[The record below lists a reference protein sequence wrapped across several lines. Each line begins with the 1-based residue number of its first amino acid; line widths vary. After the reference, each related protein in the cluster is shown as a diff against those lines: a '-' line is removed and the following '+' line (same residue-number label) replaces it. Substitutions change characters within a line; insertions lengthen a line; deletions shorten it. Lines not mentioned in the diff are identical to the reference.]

1 MKHLVRRSPRV
12 VGSLQL
18 WDRVVLTERSPG
30 ARSRVPL
37 QGQFTLLVEAG
48 TAGSDESSQRSR
60 RELKILKSF
69 MLLPDPPLVSSEP
82 FSWMRQKGR
91 RLNVTPADRCGCKK
105 VDSGGFF
112 AGNLQKSASYP
123 RLEFSLPLLEFTQL
137 RLLFIQEA
145 PCWEVLLPG
154 QEILH
159 GLGRRKLHPLGKL
172 SPSCI
177 PCWTQ
182 ALNRMPVHFCP
193 GSRYPAE

>member
-69 MLLPDPPLVSSEP
+69 MLLPDPPP
-82 FSWMRQKGR
+82 
-91 RLNVTPADRCGCKK
+91 
-105 VDSGGFF
+105 GFF
-112 AGNLQKSASYP
+112 RA
-123 RLEFSLPLLEFTQL
+123 
-137 RLLFIQEA
+137 I
-145 PCWEVLLPG
+145 
-154 QEILH
+154 
-159 GLGRRKLHPLGKL
+159 
-172 SPSCI
+172 
-177 PCWTQ
+177 
-182 ALNRMPVHFCP
+182 
-193 GSRYPAE
+193 

>member
-37 QGQFTLLVEAG
+37 QGQFTLLVEPG

-69 MLLPDPPLVSSEP
+69 MLLPDPPPVSSEP

-91 RLNVTPADRCGCKK
+91 RLNVTPADRWRRKK

-112 AGNLQKSASYP
+112 CGKPAKVDVLAEASV
-123 RLEFSLPLLEFTQL
+123 FFAQL
-137 RLLFIQEA
+137 RL
-145 PCWEVLLPG
+145 VLLTG
-154 QEILH
+154 RSFYQDRTSCMVLAGENCIL
-159 GLGRRKLHPLGKL
+159 
-172 SPSCI
+172 
-177 PCWTQ
+177 
-182 ALNRMPVHFCP
+182 
-193 GSRYPAE
+193 

>member
-112 AGNLQKSASYP
+112 AGNLQKSTSLIEALIYP
-123 RLEFSLPLLEFTQL
+123 RSSLLGGPATRTRDLAWSWQEETAPFRKTIALLHS
-137 RLLFIQEA
+137 
-145 PCWEVLLPG
+145 VLD
-154 QEILH
+154 
-159 GLGRRKLHPLGKL
+159 
-172 SPSCI
+172 PS
-177 PCWTQ
+177 
-182 ALNRMPVHFCP
+182 FK
-193 GSRYPAE
+193 